1 MDVVVIGAG
10 IVGTSAAL
18 TLAERGV
25 SVTVLDRGSVAGE
38 ASGLNAGLIGGGG
51 WGDRP
56 DVEVTLKMGSRQRYL
71 DLAQERGHD
80 IGLDLTGTL
89 TLIRTEAEWD
99 WAAAMVETSR
109 RAGRQLELVTGAEL
123 IDLEP
128 NVDPELA
135 GAILDPRG
143 ARAEPVAATRA
154 FAIEAQRAGAV
165 IETGCTVAGLWPRA
179 GGGWEVEVDRPR
191 PRAVGAEAVIIAA
204 GAWCAE
210 LAAMVGVE
218 VPIVAV
224 RGQMWASE
232 PRPQML
238 RHGLAACESPL
249 AWSLE
254 PATRV
259 GGEWAG
265 GEGARGDQD
274 AGGLAPPELT
284 HGAGRRLTRHLYGRQ
299 RPNGELVFGGDRV
312 WTSADDRT
320 VDGDGIAVNHAHVAE
335 LLPLVARLP
344 PARTWSG
351 LMPFTRDGR
360 PLIGPVAEVGHDG
373 LYLAGGLASSGFGR
387 GPMAG
392 QLIADLVMGRD
403 PAVELGPVLPAGRVR
418 RRDDTGATA
427 STG

>member
-1 MDVVVIGAG
+1 MDVVIIGAG

-25 SVTVLDRGSVAGE
+25 SVTVLDRGPVAGQ

-56 DVEVTLKMGSRQRYL
+56 DVDVTLKMGSRQRYL

-89 TLIRTEAEWD
+89 TLIRTAAEWE
-99 WAAAMVETSR
+99 WAAATVETSR

-128 NVDPELA
+128 NVDPELV
-135 GAILDPRG
+135 GAILDPLG

-154 FAIEAQRAGAV
+154 FAVEAQRAGAV
-165 IETGCTVAGLWPRA
+165 IETGCTVTGLRPRA

-191 PRAVGAEAVIIAA
+191 PGAVGAEAVIIAA

-210 LAAMVGVE
+210 LGAMVGVE

-232 PRPQML
+232 PRPPVL
-238 RHGLAACESPL
+238 RHALAACESPL

-254 PATRV
+254 PASRV
-259 GGEWAG
+259 GEEEAG
-265 GEGARGDQD
+265 GDGGGGGA
-274 AGGLAPPELT
+274 APPELT
-284 HGAGRRLTRHLYGRQ
+284 HRAGRRLTRHLYGRQ

-335 LLPLVARLP
+335 LVPLVAQLP

-360 PLIGPVAEVGHDG
+360 PLIGPVAEAGHDG

-392 QLIADLVMGRD
+392 QLIADLATGRD
-403 PAVELGPVLPAGRVR
+403 AGVDLGPVSPAGRVR